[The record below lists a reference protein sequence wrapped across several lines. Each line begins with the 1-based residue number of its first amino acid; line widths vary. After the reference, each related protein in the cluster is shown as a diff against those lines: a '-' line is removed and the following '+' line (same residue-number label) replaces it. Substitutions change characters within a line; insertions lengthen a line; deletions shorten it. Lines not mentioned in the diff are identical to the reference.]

1 MFVHNIKKVLR
12 IYVMFGDSFVFVWI
26 AELSKLKMVTKSSE
40 KVTSVCI
47 KYPNK
52 SFYWGE
58 KIIKFGHPKIL
69 KKLFLF

>member
-1 MFVHNIKKVLR
+1 
-12 IYVMFGDSFVFVWI
+12 
-26 AELSKLKMVTKSSE
+26 MVTKSSE

-69 KKLFLF
+69 KKTFFVLTKHGIQKFLNLQIPSQVSVNL